1 MGYENHEISV
11 VITANDEIAEL
22 NKKFRGKDKPT
33 NVLSFPMLE
42 GEFNSVTPYLLG
54 DIVISSEKALEE
66 AEQSGISFDERMSQL
81 LVHGIL
87 HLVGFDH
94 ETGEDDAFAMEAK
107 SIEILRI
114 IENNTELGAF

>member
-42 GEFNSVTPYLLG
+42 GEFNSITPYLLG

-114 IENNTELGAF
+114 IEDNADLDAF